1 MIYFLYLIV
10 IVFLNS
16 FIAGA
21 RNDNIGTDISF
32 YAYRVFHTDA
42 YLDLEDAEI
51 DLTIVLLAKFWFTCL
66 VILLVY
72 SFFLLRRG

>member
-1 MIYFLYLIV
+1 MIVYLFVFSISIFFAFLAERRRKNDMIYFLYLIV

-32 YAYRVFHTDA
+32 YA
-42 YLDLEDAEI
+42 
-51 DLTIVLLAKFWFTCL
+51 
-66 VILLVY
+66 
-72 SFFLLRRG
+72 